1 MTYESMPLD
10 DFSDT
15 CVEQSKNFTAVD
27 KLP

>member
-1 MTYESMPLD
+1 MKIIDIPLD
-10 DFSDT
+10 GFNDT